1 MFVLNNRKE
10 LKPGKTWT
18 DDNGVRHPGNW
29 ASVWSDDVKA
39 SYGIKEV
46 SVQTKPDNKFYLV
59 GQRNLDG
66 SWSSKPRNTDDVKEV
81 DKDGNAILDADGNQ
95 IITLGL
101 KSQWVNRTKEK
112 ANSLLAPTDW
122 QVIAKAERDRAI
134 DSDVATYRAA
144 VITACTAI
152 EKAITDIT
160 DTAIPSNLAT
170 IQAKDEEDKTDA
182 DKKVVSD
189 YEAEVATK
197 FTAFKTLF
205 DAPTKT
211 TKVTKTSVSGE
222 EYEVEV
228 VERTGEPAPIY
239 DWPDSI

>member
-1 MFVLNNRKE
+1 MFVLNNTKE
-10 LKPGKTWT
+10 LKPGKTWI
-18 DDNGVRHPGNW
+18 DDNGVQHPGNW

-46 SVQTKPDNKFYLV
+46 VIQAKPDSKFYWV
-59 GQRNLDG
+59 SGPSKDG
-66 SWSSKPRNTDDVKEV
+66 TWTSIPRNTDDVTKTV
-81 DKDGNAILDADGNQ
+81 DGVSTT
-95 IITLGL
+95 TLGL
-101 KSQWVNRTKEK
+101 KSQWLAKTKQT
-112 ANSLLAPTDW
+112 ANTLLAPTDW

-134 DSDVATYRAA
+134 DSDVAIYRAA

-160 DTAIPSNLAT
+160 DTAIPSDLVT

-189 YEAEVATK
+189 YESEVATK
-197 FTAFKTLF
+197 FAAFKALF

-228 VERTGEPAPIY
+228 IEPTGEPVLMF
-239 DWPDSI
+239 DWPEQ